1 MMIKLA
7 IFRFRGRRAVSTIIG
22 GMIILSLLLT
32 ALGTMIFVS
41 QQYDQ
46 YQTTAS
52 KMSQYHIQQLSE
64 NIVANFPG
72 LQGPTSV
79 TGCGGNCN
87 LYNMTISN
95 LSGIGIQ
102 IARVYINSTSGG
114 CASLCVLNPNPT
126 INSYTF
132 RQSDR
137 FLNPGEINHAVLLWL
152 PNSVTLPN
160 PNPPTPQNTIY
171 IVTTRGRVF
180 PFQWPYPP
188 LGTALGGQTG
198 AAVSTGVMK
207 IAYQGFYD
215 SKHEYQGASGNTSPN
230 APYCHSEPLQSYP
243 AAVGYAETLTGII
256 GVTNQQLTFIN
267 PWVTDQILDQDSN
280 SISTGGST
288 GGTTL
293 YIYANA
299 INTRNSPI
307 TVTTG
312 AVNLVIA
319 QSSAN
324 SKGFFLGG
332 TLFGIYYNNQFYAA
346 GSSPSIAATTN
357 FYAIYIISQVNT
369 GTGGTKLAGPAFFI
383 GSASVSNNAKD
394 QTYFSGEILL
404 DGIYDRGTC

>member
-114 CASLCVLNPNPT
+114 CVSLCVLNPNPT
-126 INSYTF
+126 AQSYTF

-137 FLNPGEINHAVLLWL
+137 FLNTGEINHAVLLWL

-198 AAVSTGVMK
+198 AAVSTGIMK

-215 SKHEYQGASGNTSPN
+215 SKNDYYGAVGNTSPS
-230 APYCHSEPLQSYP
+230 APYCHNEQSQSYP
-243 AAVGYAETLTGII
+243 ALPGYAETLTDSGLP
-256 GVTNQQLTFIN
+256 GGSLTFVN
-267 PWVTDQILDQDSN
+267 PWIIDQIL
-280 SISTGGST
+280 GGSS
-288 GGTTL
+288 GVSSGSTTL
-293 YIYANA
+293 YVYANA
-299 INTRNSPI
+299 INTRNSAI

-319 QSSAN
+319 QSTAN
-324 SKGFFLGG
+324 NKAFFLGG
-332 TLFGIYYNNQFYAA
+332 SLLGIYYSNKFYAA
-346 GSSPSIAATTN
+346 GTSPSIPATAS
-357 FYAIYIISQVNT
+357 FYGIYKITQYNLGPPAIQ
-369 GTGGTKLAGPAFFI
+369 GPAFFL
-383 GSASVSNNAKD
+383 GNADLSNNAKD

-404 DGIYDRGTC
+404 DGLYDRGTC